1 MYLGLVRSDNHKK
14 SKTQEGKGVVTTNQT
29 MLGHYTTGLRP
40 TLPRAHSSRLLFA
53 DCARRS

>member
-29 MLGHYTTGLRP
+29 MLGHYTTGL
-40 TLPRAHSSRLLFA
+40 
-53 DCARRS
+53 